1 MTIFLSSAPDG
12 AVFAMDIKHKLRS
25 PRFWAVYAIGLYTY
39 CLPAFQTAIHFQ
51 SWRVFI
57 NAIRVYILYP
67 DFAFAAAALFL
78 ITLFDIHPRR

>member
-1 MTIFLSSAPDG
+1 MGPFFT
-12 AVFAMDIKHKLRS
+12 MDIKQKLKS

-67 DFAFAAAALFL
+67 DIAFAAAALFL